1 MGSRKAM
8 LTVSHLDHLVLRV
21 TNLPAMLDF
30 YTGVPGCPV
39 EKVLEE
45 TLGCISVG
53 AARVAN
59 PGGARNASRFVSAMC
74 ASGKACPGHDTEPG
88 GRNRS

>member
-1 MGSRKAM
+1 M

-39 EKVLEE
+39 EKVLED
-45 TLGCISVG
+45 LGLYQRGCCTGSESWRRAERKQIRFRDVCIW
-53 AARVAN
+53 
-59 PGGARNASRFVSAMC
+59 
-74 ASGKACPGHDTEPG
+74 
-88 GRNRS
+88 